1 MAGRT
6 KATAI
11 GGDSPTNG
19 AEEDIAFEE
28 PYFVTVTIRGTAAL
42 LFHAWNN
49 EAVAEKAS
57 AAKNSA
63 AKKSDNVESYVY
75 RTPDGEIAIPGT
87 YLKGSLCDPQKGAA
101 KFLQD
106 PRSPRKSA
114 LDLFKAGIIVTT
126 EFATLGQAD
135 WDYLDRRRVVVQRS
149 AITRERPAFLAG
161 WEATFEI
168 MCQTPEYISPD
179 MLHTVLANAGR
190 LVGVGDFRPT
200 YGRFNV
206 IKFEG
211 PHRLSLES

>member
-1 MAGRT
+1 MPRVA
-6 KATAI
+6 KPTAI
-11 GGDSPTNG
+11 GGESPTNG
-19 AEEDIAFEE
+19 AADEIGFEE

-49 EAVAEKAS
+49 EAVAEKAA
-57 AAKNSA
+57 AAKNSK

-75 RTPDGEIAIPGT
+75 RNAKGEISIPGT
-87 YLKGSLCDPQKGAA
+87 YLKGSICDPQKGAA

-114 LDLFKAGIIVTT
+114 LDLFKAGVIVTT
-126 EFATLGQAD
+126 EYASLGAKT

-149 AITRERPAFLAG
+149 AITRERPAMLAG

-168 MCQTPEYISPD
+168 MVQTPEYISRE
-179 MLHTVLANAGR
+179 MLHHVLINAGR

-200 YGRFNV
+200 YGRFQV

-211 PHRLSLES
+211 